1 MVTRSV
7 MDYRLRTHCYSN
19 KEFYFEKREQ
29 FLPHCFPSPTI
40 TNSRGQSW
48 FLSNSQLSQFFLQ
61 VACYADIKQIKG
73 NLWY

>member
-1 MVTRSV
+1 MLLEVSWTIDLEHTVTPIKNFISR
-7 MDYRLRTHCYSN
+7 
-19 KEFYFEKREQ
+19 KEQ

-40 TNSRGQSW
+40 TTSRGQSW
-48 FLSNSQLSQFFLQ
+48 FLSISQLSQFFLQ